1 MLFRSRLTREVVFK
15 AIERHAGQLRHIY
28 GPSGRTTVAEGKD
41 LTQVKYIVGTGG
53 ALTRLPHRV
62 EIMSE
67 IPDKNVTGMKLFP
80 TSHAEVLVD
89 NDYIMASLGVLS
101 KTNREA
107 AIRLLEQSLDFK
119 FPDKVEDEIYTLNT
133 KAMAEVEEEYNE
145 AMQREHDYLE
155 HIKEMEE
162 MGYDMTTYKKV
173 ADRKSVV

>member
-1 MLFRSRLTREVVFK
+1 M
-15 AIERHAGQLRHIY
+15 
-28 GPSGRTTVAEGKD
+28 
-41 LTQVKYIVGTGG
+41 GTGG

-107 AIRLLEQSLDFK
+107 AIRLLEQR
-119 FPDKVEDEIYTLNT
+119 
-133 KAMAEVEEEYNE
+133 
-145 AMQREHDYLE
+145 QR
-155 HIKEMEE
+155 
-162 MGYDMTTYKKV
+162 
-173 ADRKSVV
+173 DRKSVV